1 MAPAGLPVDG
11 GGLSPVRYGVTTGEL
26 HDLAVRL
33 REEGRRA
40 GEHRV
45 PLDAEAAAAGA
56 WCSGRAAEAAHAF
69 FATLAQA
76 ARQAAE
82 GLDDLAERVQFAAGA
97 YDEAEAT
104 VVPGR

>member
-1 MAPAGLPVDG
+1 M
-11 GGLSPVRYGVTTGEL
+11 STGEL
-26 HDLAVRL
+26 HALAVRL

-40 GEHRV
+40 GGRSA

-56 WCSGRAAEAAHAF
+56 WCAGRAAEAAHAF

-82 GLDDLAERVQFAAGA
+82 GLDELADRVEVAAGA
-97 YDEAEAT
+97 YEEAEAAAS
-104 VVPGR
+104 R